1 MNAQLEMMLLVP
13 RRPRAAK
20 ARAYFDSTLIPR
32 DALAAAIQRAE
43 GQDEKVLATFR
54 AHGSLTPSECLRKL
68 EAAGERLLLTSV
80 RRSISTLTDARVLD
94 KTAQKR
100 PGPYGMPEFV
110 WCLVGPE
117 ARAA

>member
-1 MNAQLEMMLLVP
+1 MLLKP
-13 RRPRAAK
+13 RQPRPAK
-20 ARAYFDSTLIPR
+20 ARSYYDSTLLPR
-32 DALAAAIQRAE
+32 DALAAAIARAE
-43 GQDEKVLATFR
+43 CQDDKVLAVFR

-68 EAAGERLLLTSV
+68 EAAGVRILLTSV

-100 PGPYGMPEFV
+100 MGPYGMAEFV